1 MDEVALFLHETGL
14 GGYLLILGILVIFL
28 SIIGWAMSYILTNG
42 EDN

>member
-14 GGYLLILGILVIFL
+14 GGYLIILGIVVVFL
-28 SIIGWAMSYILTNG
+28 SIIGWAIAYMLSNG

>member
-14 GGYLLILGILVIFL
+14 GGYLIILGIVVVFL
-28 SIIGWAMSYILTNG
+28 SIIGWAITYILSNG